1 MLTAAATA
9 ALSEHACDAKG
20 FDTKNV
26 KLATYLKYDKAI
38 RTGAAGDMHAES
50 MERIAI

>member
-9 ALSEHACDAKG
+9 ALSEHACNAKG

-26 KLATYLKYDKAI
+26 KLATYLKYDKGI
-38 RTGAAGDMHAES
+38 WTRAAGDMHAQS
-50 MERIAI
+50 IERIAI